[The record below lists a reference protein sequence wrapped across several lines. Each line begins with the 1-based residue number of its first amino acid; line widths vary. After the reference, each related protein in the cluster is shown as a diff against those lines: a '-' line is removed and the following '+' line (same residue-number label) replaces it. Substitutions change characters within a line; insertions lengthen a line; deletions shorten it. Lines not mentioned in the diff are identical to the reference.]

1 MDTIEKMKQPK
12 TTQHKKKISKSIRSW
27 WLEKKQE
34 DLRHALIHSKQLNP
48 RLTGSFTV
56 SGSITGDSESTGSF
70 GKLLGD
76 ASQLSNLPES
86 FTAEISGAFTT
97 DSASF
102 STRIT
107 TEETNVDTLQARNI
121 NTGTGL
127 SGGGNLTSDR
137 TLVVD
142 FSDSTLQGLI

>member
-1 MDTIEKMKQPK
+1 M
-12 TTQHKKKISKSIRSW
+12 
-27 WLEKKQE
+27 
-34 DLRHALIHSKQLNP
+34 ALIHSKQLNP

-86 FTAEISGAFTT
+86 FTAAEISGAFTT

-102 STRIT
+102 ATRLDSRETFT
-107 TEETNVDTLQARNI
+107 TESFSD
-121 NTGTGL
+121 GTA
-127 SGGGNLTSDR
+127 
-137 TLVVD
+137 TLVSGSSVSTGSFGEVTATGMTVASLTE
-142 FSDSTLQGLI
+142 FSSSVATKFNSLDGDIIALSIALG

>member
-1 MDTIEKMKQPK
+1 M
-12 TTQHKKKISKSIRSW
+12 
-27 WLEKKQE
+27 
-34 DLRHALIHSKQLNP
+34 ALIHSKQLNP

-86 FTAEISGAFTT
+86 FTAAEISGAFTT

-142 FSDSTLQGLI
+142 FSDSTLQANISGAFTTDSASFATRLDSSCLL